1 MAVTY
6 GAGSNT
12 ILMSAALDAVT
23 GLKKIRDIRWI
34 KPAAAG
40 DDISVTNTAGEVICN
55 MTASAANAD
64 QSREIRQ
71 WHDGVILAV
80 RDSGSLE
87 VVLE

>member
-6 GAGSNT
+6 GAGSNI

-23 GLKKIRDIRWI
+23 GLRKVRDIRWI

-40 DDISVTNTAGEVICN
+40 DDLSVTNTAGEVICN
-55 MTASAANAD
+55 MTADAGNSD
-64 QSREIRQ
+64 QHREVRQ
-71 WHDGVILAV
+71 WVDGIILAV